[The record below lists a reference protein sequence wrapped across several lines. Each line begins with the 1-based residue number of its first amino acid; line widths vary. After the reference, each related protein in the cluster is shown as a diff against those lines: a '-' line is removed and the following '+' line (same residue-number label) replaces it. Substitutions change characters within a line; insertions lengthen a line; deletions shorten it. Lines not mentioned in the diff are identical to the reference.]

1 MNEDEDL
8 LKDDQEDLKKKD
20 QPSVSGNSGSKEKNL
35 TPQQQK
41 GGGQGGRSPESKNED
56 NP

>member
-8 LKDDQEDLKKKD
+8 LKDDLEDLKKKD